1 MLEKTRGIVLRTT
14 DYGET
19 SLVVK
24 VFTEAYGLQSYIV
37 NSVRKPGA
45 KTPSYHSRPLSLRPM

>member
-45 KTPSYHSRPLSLRPM
+45 KTPAT